1 MSQGKQSV
9 KILQEGYPPGILPE
23 GIRSRFVEVNGLR
36 MHLLEAGYETP
47 QRPCV
52 VLLHGFPE
60 LAYSWRYNMLPL
72 AAEGFHVI
80 APDQRGYGRTTGWE
94 GSYDADLTPFGI
106 LNLVTDLVCLVE
118 ALGYKQVHAVVG
130 HDAGTQVAGLAAL
143 ARPDIFRLAV
153 LMSAPFA
160 GPPPMQL
167 GKEGPPAAFEE
178 DPIHGALGALA
189 RPRKHYQLYYSSPEA
204 ASDLQ
209 SPPQG
214 LAAFLRAYF
223 HYKSADWRG
232 NQPFQLGDW
241 SAEELAKMPTYYIME
256 SEKGMAATVA
266 PFMPSPE
273 EVRSCNWLTD
283 GELEVYSSEFA
294 RTGFQGALNWYRCG
308 TSGLNARQMKLF
320 SGRTIQVP
328 VWFLAGRG
336 DWGPHQ
342 APGALAA
349 MATQVCS
356 DFRGCYFIEGAGHWV
371 QQEQPERTNARLLRI
386 L

>member
-1 MSQGKQSV
+1 
-9 KILQEGYPPGILPE
+9 
-23 GIRSRFVEVNGLR
+23 
-36 MHLLEAGYETP
+36 
-47 QRPCV
+47 
-52 VLLHGFPE
+52 
-60 LAYSWRYNMLPL
+60 
-72 AAEGFHVI
+72 
-80 APDQRGYGRTTGWE
+80 
-94 GSYDADLTPFGI
+94 
-106 LNLVTDLVCLVE
+106 
-118 ALGYKQVHAVVG
+118 
-130 HDAGTQVAGLAAL
+130 
-143 ARPDIFRLAV
+143 
-153 LMSAPFA
+153 
-160 GPPPMQL
+160 
-167 GKEGPPAAFEE
+167 
-178 DPIHGALGALA
+178 
-189 RPRKHYQLYYSSPEA
+189 
-204 ASDLQ
+204 
-209 SPPQG
+209 
-214 LAAFLRAYF
+214 
-223 HYKSADWRG
+223 
-232 NQPFQLGDW
+232 
-241 SAEELAKMPTYYIME
+241 MPTYSIME

-342 APGALAA
+342 VPGALAA